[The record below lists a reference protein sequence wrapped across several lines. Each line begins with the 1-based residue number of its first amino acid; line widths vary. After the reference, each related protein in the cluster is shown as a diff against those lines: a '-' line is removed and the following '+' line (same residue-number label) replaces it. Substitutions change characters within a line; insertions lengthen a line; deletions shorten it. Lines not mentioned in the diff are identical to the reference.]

1 MRMDKMQIRDQ
12 VTPATILAELV
23 SHARAQPADTQTQG
37 FCHVNCQDLYGRF
50 YAKAERI
57 FASFDKYTP
66 LTWYLWRAG
75 ESGTDIGMRYSSES
89 LSGGTDR
96 FIGMRLIASDELAA
110 GDNQASKISAQIR
123 ELQKDYDALLE
134 RYFLLLC
141 TDDEKQQEKI
151 EPIIETLKADATIVT
166 VVPRYAWSF
175 FAMEDAVIDAVVDRL
190 MYPDDYVRRQAREQ
204 VSGLGRRRLV
214 LLLSCLI
221 HAVEENGCFTV
232 SDDFV
237 MHNEHLQEFE
247 KDNPGEGGIVAED
260 VIAMDGRFF
269 FREADVDGFEIYQDS
284 VSAVTALYYDA
295 KVRYGHSGDEAVHY
309 LYTLLEQSA

>member
-1 MRMDKMQIRDQ
+1 MQIGDQ
-12 VTPATILAELV
+12 VTPATILAELL
-23 SHARAQPADTQTQG
+23 SHAQAQPADTQG

-57 FASFDKYTP
+57 FTSFDKYVP

-75 ESGTDIGMRYSSES
+75 DSGTDIAMRYSSAS
-89 LSGGTDR
+89 LWGGTDR
-96 FIGMRLIASDELAA
+96 FIGMRLISKDELAA
-110 GDNQASKISAQIR
+110 GDSQAAKIGAQIQ

-141 TDDEKQQEKI
+141 TEDEKQQEKVESI
-151 EPIIETLKADATIVT
+151 VEALKADTTIVT

-204 VSGLGRRRLV
+204 VSGIGRRRLV

-221 HAVEENGCFTV
+221 HAIEENGCFTV
-232 SDDFV
+232 SDDFL
-237 MHNEHLQEFE
+237 MHNEHVQEFE
-247 KDNPGEGGIVAED
+247 KNNSGERGSVAED

-284 VSAVTALYYDA
+284 VSAVIALYYDG
-295 KVRYGHSGDEAVHY
+295 KVRYGHMGDEAVHY
-309 LYTLLEQSA
+309 LCTSLEQGA

>member
-1 MRMDKMQIRDQ
+1 MRTDKMQIRDQ

-23 SHARAQPADTQTQG
+23 SHARAQPADTQG

-57 FASFDKYTP
+57 FASFDKYIP
-66 LTWYLWRAG
+66 LTWYLWRPG
-75 ESGTDIGMRYSSES
+75 ESGTDIAMRYSSES

-96 FIGMRLIASDELAA
+96 FIGMRLISSDELAA
-110 GDNQASKISAQIR
+110 EDNQASKIGAQIR

-151 EPIIETLKADATIVT
+151 ESIIETLKADATIVT

-175 FAMEDAVIDAVVDRL
+175 FAMENAVIDAVVDRL

-204 VSGLGRRRLV
+204 VSGLDRRRLV

-221 HAVEENGCFTV
+221 HAVEENGCFIV

-247 KDNPGEGGIVAED
+247 KDNPGERGSVAED
-260 VIAMDGRFF
+260 VITMDGRFF

-284 VSAVTALYYDA
+284 VSAVIALYYDA
-295 KVRYGHSGDEAVHY
+295 KVRYGHTGDKAVHY